1 MKALYILY
9 QIFIALPILLVLT
22 ILTALVTIVGSWIG
36 DPHVWGYY
44 PGKIWSQL
52 FCYVLLI
59 PVKVVGH
66 PEVLDKTSYVFVA
79 NHQGSFDIF
88 LIYGFL
94 GRNFKWMMKKSLR
107 KMPFVGKACEAA
119 GHIFVDKSGPK
130 KVKVTIEHARNVLQ
144 NGTSLV
150 VFPEGARTFTGHMG
164 YFKKGAFQLADELQ
178 LPVVPLTIVGSFNVL
193 PRTGGFVSWHPMT
206 LIIHKPIYPQS
217 QGIDNIKTT
226 MEEAYKEIEK
236 SLPEE
241 YQGKVDNPDI
251 LLHHRI
257 IFEAVGS
264 IFNDF
269 LNHRSHDRIIKVT
282 AYHDKYSR
290 SQYII
295 IILFNELLCQV
306 IHLSS
311 QFLTFCHNNMV
322 NLIGV
327 FSIHNHTAFLTLYR
341 VLSHKIIKTVI
352 ERSSAYHDAGIV
364 YVNGYLPFF
373 DNKRHDIYI
382 IHI

>member
-130 KVKVTIEHARNVLQ
+130 KVKETIEHARNVLQ
-144 NGTSLV
+144 TELHWSY
-150 VFPEGARTFTGHMG
+150 FPKGH
-164 YFKKGAFQLADELQ
+164 APLQ
-178 LPVVPLTIVGSFNVL
+178 DT
-193 PRTGGFVSWHPMT
+193 W
-206 LIIHKPIYPQS
+206 
-217 QGIDNIKTT
+217 
-226 MEEAYKEIEK
+226 
-236 SLPEE
+236 
-241 YQGKVDNPDI
+241 DI
-251 LLHHRI
+251 LRK
-257 IFEAVGS
+257 E
-264 IFNDF
+264 
-269 LNHRSHDRIIKVT
+269 
-282 AYHDKYSR
+282 
-290 SQYII
+290 
-295 IILFNELLCQV
+295 
-306 IHLSS
+306 LSS
-311 QFLTFCHNNMV
+311 WRMSYNCRSYRLLLSVHSM
-322 NLIGV
+322 
-327 FSIHNHTAFLTLYR
+327 FSR
-341 VLSHKIIKTVI
+341 VPEVSSH
-352 ERSSAYHDAGIV
+352 GI
-364 YVNGYLPFF
+364 
-373 DNKRHDIYI
+373 R
-382 IHI
+382 

>member
-119 GHIFVDKSGPK
+119 
-130 KVKVTIEHARNVLQ
+130 RNVLQ

-241 YQGKVDNPDI
+241 YQGKVDNPD
-251 LLHHRI
+251 
-257 IFEAVGS
+257 
-264 IFNDF
+264 
-269 LNHRSHDRIIKVT
+269 
-282 AYHDKYSR
+282 
-290 SQYII
+290 Q
-295 IILFNELLCQV
+295 
-306 IHLSS
+306 
-311 QFLTFCHNNMV
+311 
-322 NLIGV
+322 
-327 FSIHNHTAFLTLYR
+327 
-341 VLSHKIIKTVI
+341 
-352 ERSSAYHDAGIV
+352 
-364 YVNGYLPFF
+364 
-373 DNKRHDIYI
+373 
-382 IHI
+382 

>member
-107 KMPFVGKACEAA
+107 KLPFVGKACESA
-119 GHIFVDKSGPK
+119 GHIFVDRSGPK
-130 KVKVTIEHARNVLQ
+130 KVLETIRQAKASLKDGV
-144 NGTSLV
+144 SLV

-178 LPVVPLTIVGSFNVL
+178 LEVVPVTIDGSFKIL
-193 PRTGGFVSWHPMT
+193 PRTGKWIHPYRMILT
-206 LIIHKPIYPQS
+206 IHDPIPPKG
-217 QGIDNIKTT
+217 QGIENIKAT
-226 MEEAYKEIEK
+226 MAEAYAAVE
-236 SLPEE
+236 SALPEE
-241 YQGKVDNPDI
+241 YKGMVK
-251 LLHHRI
+251 
-257 IFEAVGS
+257 
-264 IFNDF
+264 
-269 LNHRSHDRIIKVT
+269 
-282 AYHDKYSR
+282 
-290 SQYII
+290 
-295 IILFNELLCQV
+295 NEDQ
-306 IHLSS
+306 
-311 QFLTFCHNNMV
+311 
-322 NLIGV
+322 
-327 FSIHNHTAFLTLYR
+327 
-341 VLSHKIIKTVI
+341 
-352 ERSSAYHDAGIV
+352 
-364 YVNGYLPFF
+364 
-373 DNKRHDIYI
+373 
-382 IHI
+382 